1 MFRKYFCALVA
12 LSFVFAVARAQSN
25 YAVVSG
31 SILDPQRHA
40 VAGAHVHLRAN
51 GTGAEREVT
60 ANEAGLYELAGLQ
73 PGNYTLTVD
82 TPGFAKFTQTIDLE
96 VGQLATIDLHLRMAN
111 DTQSVTVRAAGE
123 LLKTQDA
130 SVGAVVDQRSVDSL
144 PLNGRMLIDLVLT
157 VPGAHLSHGAAT
169 GDMNPL
175 YWRPGQRS
183 AVSIGGSR
191 PNGNYFLLDG
201 ATNTDPTFSTQNLS
215 ASPDAVQEFQVETG
229 SYSAEMGGA
238 GGGQINIVTRSGT
251 GHFHGTAYEFL
262 RNGWM
267 DAHSFNEMGSGNFLV
282 RNNFGG
288 SMGGPIWRKGK
299 TFFFVNYEGLR
310 DIETMT
316 MVDTV
321 PTAAEAGGD
330 FSQSGV
336 NIYDPTTTKPN
347 PGYNPALPVSK
358 TNPQSIRQQ
367 FEYNGVLNV
376 IPPGR
381 INQAAS
387 IMLNKYTP
395 QPNTMNMGGMTM
407 MGQPTVV
414 GAGNDANNYLDMRKM
429 KMYDDQGTVRVDHD
443 FANGDGAFFRYSV
456 SGENGYH
463 PNGMLPGF
471 GFYHD
476 DLSQHGMLA
485 WNHVFNSRLL
495 NEASGTISRLVMEH
509 STESANK
516 NNIVGELGI
525 TGTGFGGP
533 AAWGAP
539 YFTVQ
544 GYSPM
549 GDSYLA
555 TPMHAWDTVIE
566 GRDTLNW
573 QIGRHSAKFG
583 GAYQWFIWPM
593 WGFFQNRGYYQ
604 FTNGFTTEYALN
616 DGVSGASLASFLL
629 GLPAARQGQAGIPQM
644 DLRQWYGDAYGQ
656 DAWRLTTTTTLTY
669 GVRYEYMSPLRDIRY
684 TNSNLDLKSGAPQ
697 IFIGGQNGY
706 PDGLMFANRL
716 KFAPRL
722 GLAQSIPSLGLVAH
736 AAYGIFFTPVDM
748 NTWCN
753 QRHNVP
759 YVFPLTSQS
768 DPFTPSIANLNF
780 PSPVLGTSVVS
791 FTALQLHAAPQ
802 YIQQWSTSI
811 EKQLGAETTLELG
824 YLGAGGFHLQ
834 RSHLIN
840 NAQPGAGLVQP
851 RRPHP
856 KISFVGNTTIPSNV
870 ALGPTFAT
878 DHLQPVSTINML
890 ENTSQSWYDAG
901 YVNMRRRYANG
912 LSFLANYTY
921 AKSLENAPDFRSP
934 MFEAATP
941 QNNDDLNAE
950 KGPACDLR
958 HRFALSGVYT
968 TKAMTANSIVRTLS
982 RDWRG
987 SILYQVQT
995 GFPLT
1000 ISVFGDTANAGTV
1013 VGENPIRANLTG
1025 KPIFGSGTR
1034 NATTWFNPAAFAT
1047 PAAYTYGNVGRNTV
1061 YGPGLQ
1067 SMDLGVVREFPI
1079 AEKAR
1084 VEMRGEFFN
1093 ALNHTNLGTP
1103 NRFVNT
1109 SSFGSI
1115 TEVATPGR
1123 EIQVSARISF

>member
-1 MFRKYFCALVA
+1 MFRRFIFALAAFA
-12 LSFVFAVARAQSN
+12 LTLLSAHAQSN
-25 YAVVSG
+25 YAVVRG
-31 SILDPQRHA
+31 SILDPQRRP
-40 VAGAHVHLRAN
+40 VAGAHVRITAD
-51 GTGAEREVT
+51 GTGAKREVT
-60 ANEAGLYELAGLQ
+60 ANATGLYEIAGLL
-73 PGNYTLTVD
+73 PGSYTVTVD
-82 TPGFAKFTQTIDLE
+82 ETGYTQATQTLVLE
-96 VGQLATIDLHLRMAN
+96 VGQEATLDVQLHLAT
-111 DTQSVTVRAAGE
+111 DTQTVTVRAASE

-130 SVGAVVDQRSVDSL
+130 SVGAVVDQRSVESL

-157 VPGAHLSHGAAT
+157 VPGAHVSHGAAT

-191 PNGNYFLLDG
+191 PNANYFLLDG

-215 ASPDAVQEFQVETG
+215 ASPDAVQEFQVQTG

-251 GHFHGTAYEFL
+251 GVFHGTAYEFL
-262 RNGWM
+262 RNGAL
-267 DAHSFNEMGSGNFLV
+267 DAHSFNQMGGSNFLV
-282 RNNFGG
+282 QNNFGA
-288 SMGGPIWRKGK
+288 SIGGPLPHLGK
-299 TFFFVNYEGLR
+299 TFFFVNYEGLTNV
-310 DIETMT
+310 ETMS

-321 PTAAEAGGD
+321 PTAAESSGD

-347 PGYNPALPVSK
+347 PGYNPSLPSSK
-358 TNPQSIRQQ
+358 ANPQYIRQQ

-381 INQAAS
+381 LTQAAS
-387 IMLNKYTP
+387 IMLNQYTP
-395 QPNTMNMGGMTM
+395 QPNTMDMGSMTM

-414 GAGNDANNYLDMRKM
+414 GAGNDANNYLDMRKQRM
-429 KMYDDQGTVRVDHD
+429 NNNQGTVRIDHS
-443 FANGDGAFFRYSV
+443 FSSGDTAFFRYSGA
-456 SGENGYH
+456 GEYGFM
-463 PNGMLPGF
+463 PEGLPGF

-476 DLSQHGMLA
+476 DLSQQGMLA

-495 NEASGTISRLVMEH
+495 NEASGAISRLSMMH
-509 STESANK
+509 TTESANK
-516 NNIVGELGI
+516 NDIVSQLGI

-549 GDSYLA
+549 GDNYIA
-555 TPMHAWDTVIE
+555 TPMHAWDTVVE

-583 GAYQWFIWPM
+583 GAYQRFIWPM

-604 FTNGFTTEYALN
+604 FTNGFTTQYALN
-616 DGVSGASLASFLL
+616 DGASGSALASFLL
-629 GLPAARQGQAGIPQM
+629 GLPAARQGQAGVPQM
-644 DLRQWYGDAYGQ
+644 DLRQWYADAYAQ
-656 DAWRLTTTTTLTY
+656 DAWRLTSTTTLTY
-669 GVRYEYMSPLRDIRY
+669 GLRYEYMSPLVDIRY
-684 TNSNLDLKSGAPQ
+684 TNSNLDLSSGSPQ

-706 PDGLMFANRL
+706 PRGLMYPNRTN
-716 KFAPRL
+716 FAPRL
-722 GLAQSIPSLGLVAH
+722 GLAQSFPHLGLVAH

-768 DPFTPSIANLNF
+768 DPFLPSIPTLNF
-780 PSPVLGTSVVS
+780 PAPVLGTSVVS
-791 FTALQLHAAPQ
+791 FTSVQLHATAQ
-802 YIQQWSTSI
+802 YIQQWSASL
-811 EKQLGAETTLELG
+811 EKQIGSETTVELG

-840 NAQPGAGLVQP
+840 NAQPGPGLIQP
-851 RRPHP
+851 RRPNP
-856 KISFVGNTTIPSNV
+856 KIKFVPNTVLPSYV
-870 ALGPTFAT
+870 TVGPTFEEDQLT
-878 DHLQPVSTINML
+878 PVSTINLL
-890 ENTSQSWYDAG
+890 ENTAQSWYDAG
-901 YVNMRRRYANG
+901 YVNVRRRYANG

-921 AKSLENAPDFRSP
+921 AKALENAPDFRSP

-950 KGPACDLR
+950 KGLGCDIR
-958 HRFALSGVYT
+958 HRFALSGVY
-968 TKAMTANSIVRTLS
+968 NSHAIGSNSFVRILT

-987 SILYQVQT
+987 SIVYQVQT

-1025 KPIFGSGTR
+1025 KPIFGSGTK
-1034 NATTWFNPAAFAT
+1034 NSTTWFNPAAFAT

-1061 YGPGLQ
+1061 YGPNQ
-1067 SMDLGVVREFPI
+1067 QTMDLGVVRQFAI
-1079 AEKAR
+1079 REKALFEAR
-1084 VEMRGEFFN
+1084 AEFFN
-1093 ALNHTNLGTP
+1093 ALNHTNYGTP

-1109 SSFGSI
+1109 ASFGSI
-1115 TEVATPGR
+1115 TEVSTPGR
-1123 EIQVSARISF
+1123 EIQLSARISF